1 MATVTETLLTAEEFR
16 QLPDDGVPKELVRG
30 KVVPMNLPAP
40 RHGQICV
47 KIVRL
52 LSRYLD
58 ANDVGHLVSNDSGVV
73 TRHDPDSVRG
83 VDVAFYSF
91 ERVPRGPFPEGY
103 IAAVP
108 ELVFEVLSPTDGW
121 REVRS
126 KAMEYLDA
134 GVTTVCV
141 LDPTGQAVYVYNNDV
156 PDRVF
161 RADEELTV
169 PEVLPEFRAPVRSFF
184 E

>member
-1 MATVTETLLTAEEFR
+1 MASAAETSLTADDFR
-16 QLPDDGVPKELVRG
+16 RLANDGTPRELVRG
-30 KVVPMNLPAP
+30 KVVRMNLPAP

-52 LSRYLD
+52 LSRSLD
-58 ANDVGHLVSNDSGVV
+58 QHDVGHLVSNDSGVV
-73 TRHDPDSVRG
+73 TEKSPDTVRR
-83 VDVAFYSF
+83 VDVAFYSY
-91 ERVPRGPFPEGY
+91 ERVPRDPFPEGY
-103 IAAVP
+103 LSVVP
-108 ELVFEVLSPTDGW
+108 ELVFEVLSPSDRW

-134 GVTTVCV
+134 GVTTDCV
-141 LDPTGQAVYVYNNDV
+141 VDPDRHEVHAYNNEV

-161 RADEELTV
+161 KADEELTL
-169 PEVLPEFRAPVRSFF
+169 PEVLVEFRVRVQPIF

>member
-1 MATVTETLLTAEEFR
+1 MTTASESLLTADDFR
-16 QLPDDGVPKELVRG
+16 QLTDDGTPRELVRG
-30 KVVPMNLPAP
+30 RVVRMNLPAR

-47 KIVRL
+47 KIVRM

-58 ANDVGHLVSNDSGVV
+58 VHDVGHLVSNDSGVV
-73 TRHDPDSVRG
+73 TERGPDTVRG
-83 VDVAFYSF
+83 VDVAFFSY

-103 IAAVP
+103 LSVVP
-108 ELVFEVLSPTDGW
+108 ELVFEVRSPTDGW

-141 LDPTGQAVYVYNNDV
+141 VVADRQEVHAYNNKV

-161 RADEELTV
+161 KADEELTL
-169 PEVLPEFRAPVRSFF
+169 PEVLVEFRARVRSIF